1 MPVCISLSPLDP
13 SPLLTKPSSVRLR
26 PPPPA
31 RSAGR
36 RCSQWRAA
44 GSPPGSPPRPA
55 GCSAPAPSASSSSR
69 SCRTARSPAPPDTS
83 VYSGWWRGSA
93 PRGSTRPCSSSS
105 PSGRDW
111 WLSWRENRRVATNYN
126 NNNNNNKESRF
137 GVRTEVSRSSW
148 GLQENATVLW
158 QRRTVRALYA
168 ARPLTPLFSHRAPI
182 GQCTETARAHWP
194 ISPCG
199 RAGKNEEIRLGCL
212 EGIVNQLVTSFR
224 CWDLFETGGLKFSK
238 VGHTTSL
245 EEKSKKHFFFYTFT
259 FTFTTAHVSRR
270 WLF

>member
-1 MPVCISLSPLDP
+1 MQAETREWNKVYSHPQTMTRNDPPLFRCRTKNKSASISAAEGHASMPACIPLSPLHP
-13 SPLLTKPSSVRLR
+13 SPLLTKPSSARLR

-36 RCSQWRAA
+36 RCSRWRAA

-111 WLSWRENRRVATNYN
+111 WLSWRENRRVAS
-126 NNNNNNKESRF
+126 NNNNKESRF
-137 GVRTEVSRSSW
+137 GVRTEVSRSPC
-148 GLQENATVLW
+148 GLQEKATVLW
-158 QRRTVRALYA
+158 QRRTVRPLYA
-168 ARPLTPLFSHRAPI
+168 ARPLTPPFSHRAPI
-182 GQCTETARAHWP
+182 GQRTETARAHWP
-194 ISPCG
+194 ISPWKG
-199 RAGKNEEIRLGCL
+199 WKEWGN
-212 EGIVNQLVTSFR
+212 
-224 CWDLFETGGLKFSK
+224 
-238 VGHTTSL
+238 
-245 EEKSKKHFFFYTFT
+245 
-259 FTFTTAHVSRR
+259 
-270 WLF
+270 